1 MVEKKETVSIMDIDF
16 LKTTQKIFL
25 QNKLLP
31 NLKNKEKCFV
41 VTANP
46 EIVMKTRED
55 AEYKRIVQS
64 ADYVIADG
72 IGIVKAASW
81 KGDPLPE
88 RVAGFDVMLDLLKAA
103 EEEGFSCYFLGA
115 EELINEKAVEEVK
128 SRFPKLQIAGRHH
141 GFFELNNS
149 DIVEEVKT
157 TNPDIV
163 FVALGLPRQE
173 LWIGEHLN
181 TFNKGIFMG
190 VGGSFDVLA
199 GAVKRAPA
207 IWIKLNLEWAYRV
220 LKQPSR
226 LFRIL
231 KVMKFMLIARFK

>member
-1 MVEKKETVSIMDIDF
+1 MAGNKESVSIMDIDF
-16 LKTTQKIFL
+16 LKTTKDDFL
-25 QNKLLP
+25 QGKLLP
-31 NLKNKEKCFV
+31 KLKKEEKCFV

-55 AEYKRIVQS
+55 DLYKRVVQS

-81 KGDPLPE
+81 QGSPLPE
-88 RVAGFDVMLDLLKAA
+88 RVAGFDVMQDLLKTADQN
-103 EEEGFSCYFLGA
+103 GYSCYFLGA
-115 EELINEKAVEEVK
+115 EESVNASAVEEVK
-128 SRFPKLQIAGRHH
+128 RRFPNIHIAGRHH
-141 GFFELNNS
+141 GFFELK
-149 DIVEEVKT
+149 DAAIAEAVQAA
-157 TNPDIV
+157 NPDIV

-173 LWIGEHLN
+173 LWIGEHLD
-181 TFNKGIFMG
+181 TFRKGIFMG

-199 GAVKRAPA
+199 GVVKRAPA

-226 LFRIL
+226 LFRMM
-231 KVMKFMLIARFK
+231 KVMKFMLLARLK